1 MTVIFTCGHKA
12 EDEEEG
18 FVISTKAYSRKSER
32 AVEYRTVCS
41 NCYRVFEEEDRIL
54 FSESEVIKWLEGE

>member
-12 EDEEEG
+12 KDDEDV
-18 FVISTKAYSRKSER
+18 FVISSKAYKKNEK

-41 NCYRVFEEEDRIL
+41 NCYRVFEEEERIL